1 MWIDIWGDP
10 LNVSWTWPWQKKPG
24 PLPFPLDTYFCNEH
38 HFLIPTNKYN
48 RGEFAFAFERTP
60 FENHRSQKDWKE
72 LFRDGRRHPRP
83 CRLASPQDEDLRL
96 QPGHGVRL
104 LQGETKI
111 ISCYKVIFIF
121 FAWNKLVLQS
131 WLLGCSPW
139 LTMWTRKSA
148 RESFSSDRWESNITT
163 EPIIWEMWS
172 VIFLQTEKIH
182 LPHPAELV
190 MMSHEAG
197 WAKISPLPQ
206 NISPVSKYPSPKNW
220 CWVSK
225 NSTSRRLTIPPNS
238 F

>member
-1 MWIDIWGDP
+1 MLLRGHHLKITDHKKMEKNFSEMVDDI
-10 LNVSWTWPWQKKPG
+10 
-24 PLPFPLDTYFCNEH
+24 
-38 HFLIPTNKYN
+38 
-48 RGEFAFAFERTP
+48 RAP

-83 CRLASPQDEDLRL
+83 CRLASSQDEDLRL
-96 QPGHGVRL
+96 QPGHGMCL
-104 LQGETKI
+104 LQGETKT

-148 RESFSSDRWESNITT
+148 RESFSNDRWESNITT
-163 EPIIWEMWS
+163 ELILWEMGS
-172 VIFLQTEKIH
+172 VIFFQTEKIH

-197 WAKISPLPQ
+197 WARIYTIYIIYCWYIHFVL
-206 NISPVSKYPSPKNW
+206 NW
-220 CWVSK
+220 HWY
-225 NSTSRRLTIPPNS
+225 TIPS
-238 F
+238 